1 MTPDPQKQ
9 DDKPE
14 MNRTSTRASDRWLL
28 VGGLIVVSALF
39 FLSPGGLLD
48 KADHIGYAVCPQIP
62 IRS

>member
-39 FLSPGGLLD
+39 FLAPGGRP
-48 KADHIGYAVCPQIP
+48 KANL
-62 IRS
+62 